1 MHLGQVGFEGPGGLK
16 LLFRTVGTAL
26 CLEVMRVQIE
36 SRSNFSPW
44 CLFISL
50 TFALSA
56 SLCCSLHGELF
67 LSYLQQWKLRPSI

>member
-36 SRSNFSPW
+36 SRSNFSP
-44 CLFISL
+44 
-50 TFALSA
+50 
-56 SLCCSLHGELF
+56 
-67 LSYLQQWKLRPSI
+67 